1 METDE
6 SFVRSFAEGDNDDN
20 MMAFNMSAGLF

>member
-6 SFVRSFAEGDNDDN
+6 SFVRSFVEGDNDDN
-20 MMAFNMSAGLF
+20 MMAFTMSAGLF